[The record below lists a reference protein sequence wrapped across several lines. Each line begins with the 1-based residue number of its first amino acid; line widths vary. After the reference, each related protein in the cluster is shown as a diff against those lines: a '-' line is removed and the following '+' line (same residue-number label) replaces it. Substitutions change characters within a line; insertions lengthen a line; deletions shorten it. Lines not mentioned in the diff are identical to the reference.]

1 LSGCYFQC
9 YSLAH
14 QLACKYTRGL
24 HSVKNTTSVFSR
36 CAVGMGIPMRI
47 PHGYGYGG
55 SKFRPHGSPG
65 VQLPTSAD
73 NVTLLAVVRQWI
85 DIICPPDG
93 PTAANRR
100 PNDGTDRQTDRRTLA
115 SFVDPA
121 AHSCIRA
128 VSEITKQH
136 NYVGRCAVVI
146 ATAHIF
152 LISLLPT
159 TLVVRVEQ
167 SGCCS
172 YGYS

>member
-1 LSGCYFQC
+1 M
-9 YSLAH
+9 
-14 QLACKYTRGL
+14 
-24 HSVKNTTSVFSR
+24 
-36 CAVGMGIPMRI
+36 GMGM
-47 PHGYGYGG
+47 GWVWG

-100 PNDGTDRQTDRRTLA
+100 PNDGTDRQTDGRTLA
-115 SFVDPA
+115 SFIDPA

-152 LISLLPT
+152 LFSLLQ
-159 TLVVRVEQ
+159 VRYSDSTHFPNFTFTNNF
-167 SGCCS
+167 SGPS
-172 YGYS
+172 RAIGLLFIRI